1 VSRVYASLP
10 LSGPQ
15 GAAGRE
21 LLRGA
26 ELALERAGVPVEL
39 VALDSFGG
47 RAVANARR
55 AADDPE
61 ALAYVGDYHSADVL
75 DTAPPLG
82 EANLLSVAPV
92 ATFAGLGGP
101 TLVRLSPDDRTGA
114 AAIADWLVEA
124 GAGEVLI
131 VHDHDEGY
139 GVPVAQMCLEAA
151 TERGLS
157 ARARP
162 VWDCAG
168 EAAADLG
175 DAGAVLYVGVAG
187 SGAVDL
193 WHELHALDPR
203 LWLLGTEGVAQAWL
217 AAALEPG
224 AAERSRF
231 FVAQRAPF
239 GFYGYEAMALILD
252 ALPAGDRDAVAAAA
266 RETRDRDSVLG
277 RYSLDSAGLT
287 TNPAYGRLAV
297 VDGQLMW
304 DRG

>member
-1 VSRVYASLP
+1 M
-10 LSGPQ
+10 SGPQ
-15 GAAGRE
+15 GSAGRE

-26 ELALERAGVPVEL
+26 ELALERSAAAPEL
-39 VALDSFGG
+39 VVLDSFGQ
-47 RAVANARR
+47 RAVANAGR
-55 AADDPE
+55 AAADPE
-61 ALAYVGDYHSADVL
+61 ALAYLGDFHSADVL
-75 DTAPPLG
+75 ETAPLLG
-82 EANLLSVAPV
+82 DAGLLAVAPV
-92 ATFAGLGGP
+92 ATFVGLGGP
-101 TLVRLSPDDRTGA
+101 TLVRLSPDDRMGA
-114 AAIADWLVEA
+114 TAIADWLVEA
-124 GAGEVLI
+124 GAGEALI

-139 GVPVAQMCLEAA
+139 GVPVGEMCLSAVL
-151 TERGLS
+151 ERGLT

-193 WHELHALDPR
+193 WHELHALDPQ
-203 LWLLGTEGVAQAWL
+203 LWLLGSEGVAEAWL
-217 AAALEPG
+217 AEALEPG

-239 GFYGYEAMALILD
+239 GFYGYEAMELILD

-266 RETRDRDSVLG
+266 RETSDRDSVLG

-297 VDGQLMW
+297 VDGQLVW

>member
-1 VSRVYASLP
+1 M
-10 LSGPQ
+10 SGPQ
-15 GAAGRE
+15 GSAGRE

-26 ELALERAGVPVEL
+26 ELALERSAAAPEL
-39 VALDSFGG
+39 VVLDSFGD
-47 RAVANARR
+47 RAVANAGR
-55 AADDPE
+55 AAADPE
-61 ALAYVGDYHSADVL
+61 ALAYLGDFHSADVL
-75 DTAPPLG
+75 ETAPLLG
-82 EANLLSVAPV
+82 DAGLLAVAPV
-92 ATFAGLGGP
+92 ATFVGLGGP
-101 TLVRLSPDDRTGA
+101 TLVRLSPDDRMGA

-124 GAGEVLI
+124 GAGGGVI

-139 GVPVAQMCLEAA
+139 GVPVARMCLEAGK
-151 TERGLS
+151 ERGLA

-168 EAAADLG
+168 EAADDLG

-193 WHELHALDPR
+193 WHELHALDPQ
-203 LWLLGTEGVAQAWL
+203 LWLLGSEGVAQAWL
-217 AAALEPG
+217 AEALEPG

-231 FVAQRAPF
+231 FVAQRAPS

-277 RYSLDSAGLT
+277 RYSPDSAGLT

-297 VDGQLMW
+297 VDGQLVW
-304 DRG
+304 DLG